1 MKHRF
6 GSRHRSV
13 VRRLLR
19 AVVVAAAAA
28 VVATTALSQASAAD
42 DPFTPVNP
50 QSPDSQ
56 VNVAGSPFT
65 GTTPGGEVRGY
76 VDAHTHLMS
85 DVGFGGNIV
94 CGATFSPNGIAD
106 ALRDCDYH
114 YPTGQAALLEN
125 LTNKEGGGPFD
136 AHDPVGW
143 PTFTDWP
150 KWSSLTHQQMYYKW
164 VERAWRGG
172 LRVMVADAVNNNVL
186 CSLPTQ
192 ANRYSCDDMDTVR
205 RQVAETKALEA
216 FIDAQYGGPGRG
228 WFRIA
233 YSADQARAAVE
244 QGKLAVVLGV
254 EVSNPFGCKLTLGI
268 AGCTAAQIDA
278 GLTELHALGVRSMFL
293 CHKFDNA
300 LCGVRFDEGTQ
311 GTIVNLGNLL
321 NTGQWWQVEACRTEL
336 QDHTVSPAPSRPSW
350 RGSSRPAS
358 SCPSIPP
365 ARTATPVASRRSAS
379 TR

>member
-1 MKHRF
+1 M
-6 GSRHRSV
+6 
-13 VRRLLR
+13 
-19 AVVVAAAAA
+19 
-28 VVATTALSQASAAD
+28 
-42 DPFTPVNP
+42 
-50 QSPDSQ
+50 
-56 VNVAGSPFT
+56 
-65 GTTPGGEVRGY
+65 RGY

-164 VERAWRGG
+164 IERAWRGG

-192 ANRYSCDDMDTVR
+192 TNRYSCDDMDTVR
-205 RQVAETKALEA
+205 RQIAETKKLEA
-216 FIDAQYGGPGRG
+216 FIDAQYGGPGAG

-233 YSADQARAAVE
+233 YSSDQARAAVQ

-268 AGCTAAQIDA
+268 PGCTAAADRRRADGAARARGALDVPLPQVRQRALRGAFRRGRPGRHRQPRQRPQHRPVVA
-278 GLTELHALGVRSMFL
+278 G
-293 CHKFDNA
+293 
-300 LCGVRFDEGTQ
+300 
-311 GTIVNLGNLL
+311 
-321 NTGQWWQVEACRTEL
+321 
-336 QDHTVSPAPSRPSW
+336 
-350 RGSSRPAS
+350 RGLPHRAAGPHG
-358 SCPSIPP
+358 
-365 ARTATPVASRRSAS
+365 RR
-379 TR
+379 R